1 MAFAHP
7 PIWGRIAGY
16 RIGEEQSAGVPAIS
30 GRHGGAQLPGQD
42 VAREVIEHG
51 GQIEPPPA
59 EGLWLVE
66 VGLAQLVWGG
76 RRMGEAT
83 GRVDSDEG
91 RARDRAMVLQEP
103 INGGL

>member
-51 GQIEPPPA
+51 GQIELAPA
-59 EGLWLVE
+59 DDLQIGE
-66 VGLAQLVWGG
+66 VGL
-76 RRMGEAT
+76 T
-83 GRVDSDEG
+83 
-91 RARDRAMVLQEP
+91 
-103 INGGL
+103 